1 MCTHYS
7 VPERGLLLPSPSV
20 SDVRLLHTVGYVV
33 YCPGG
38 GGSGQQHIVGAK
50 LCTFRM
56 VLAQKDFVFQFVL
69 ICSGHLSTCAEVRG
83 QA

>member
-1 MCTHYS
+1 MS
-7 VPERGLLLPSPSV
+7 
-20 SDVRLLHTVGYVV
+20 GY
-33 YCPGG
+33 YTQLGMLFIALGG